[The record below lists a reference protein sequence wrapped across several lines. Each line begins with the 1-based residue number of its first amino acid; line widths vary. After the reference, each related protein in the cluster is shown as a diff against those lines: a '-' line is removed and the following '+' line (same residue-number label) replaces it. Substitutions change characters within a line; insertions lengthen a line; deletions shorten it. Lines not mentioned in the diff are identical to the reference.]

1 MRLEGARIWGGI
13 TMKWKVILAA
23 LPLALACGRGEPA
36 GTSRPQAGAGGTG
49 PSSNDGGGGSPN
61 TDNGAGGAPGT
72 AGGGGG
78 SPSTGGGSNAAV
90 PCNGT
95 LILRIAVND
104 LGSLQSLDLGLA
116 GITLQGTSGAL
127 AADFTRTGQ
136 ISLPAMNDRLAV
148 LKMPTGDVDVAVQL
162 DTAHACS
169 GARCTDLDLCTS
181 PLAFHLDVS
190 KVSMQRCQDVLLLD
204 VANSLQSGPGG
215 SLHFLPRYSV
225 HY

>member
-1 MRLEGARIWGGI
+1 MVASL
-13 TMKWKVILAA
+13 
-23 LPLALACGRGEPA
+23 LALACGRGEPA

-49 PSSNDGGGGSPN
+49 PSSNDGGGGSPG
-61 TDNGAGGAPGT
+61 TGNGGGGSPGT

-90 PCNGT
+90 PCNGN

-162 DTAHACS
+162 DTARACTGTTCTFDAGVAFNPGTRQAD
-169 GARCTDLDLCTS
+169 GATGVLDAGRFAAARGAF
-181 PLAFHLDVS
+181 PGVGAGVLAGAVTAL
-190 KVSMQRCQDVLLLD
+190 
-204 VANSLQSGPGG
+204 
-215 SLHFLPRYSV
+215 
-225 HY
+225 

>member
-1 MRLEGARIWGGI
+1 
-13 TMKWKVILAA
+13 MKWKVILAA

-49 PSSNDGGGGSPN
+49 PSSNDGGGGSP
-61 TDNGAGGAPGT
+61 GT
-72 AGGGGG
+72 AGGGG

-90 PCNGT
+90 PCNGN
-95 LILRIAVND
+95 LILRIAAND

-116 GITLQGTSGAL
+116 GIALQGPSGAL
-127 AADFTRTGQ
+127 TPDFTRTGQ

-190 KVSMQRCQDVLLLD
+190 KVSMQRCQVVLLLD

-215 SLHFLPRYSV
+215 SVHFLPRYSV

>member
-1 MRLEGARIWGGI
+1 
-13 TMKWKVILAA
+13 MKWKVILAA
-23 LPLALACGRGEPA
+23 LPLALGCGRGEPA

-61 TDNGAGGAPGT
+61 TDNGAGGSPGT
-72 AGGGGG
+72 SGGGGG

-90 PCNGT
+90 PCNGN
-95 LILRIAVND
+95 LILRIAAND

-116 GITLQGTSGAL
+116 GIALQGPSGAL
-127 AADFTRTGQ
+127 TPDFTRTGQ
-136 ISLPAMNDRLAV
+136 ISLPAIYDRLAV

-162 DTAHACS
+162 DTAHACT

-190 KVSMQRCQDVLLLD
+190 KVSMQRCQVVLLLD

-215 SLHFLPRYSV
+215 SLHFLPRCSV

>member
-1 MRLEGARIWGGI
+1 
-13 TMKWKVILAA
+13 MKWKVILAA

-36 GTSRPQAGAGGTG
+36 GTSRPQAGAGGSG
-49 PSSNDGGGGSPN
+49 PSSNDGGGGSPS
-61 TDNGAGGAPGT
+61 TDN
-72 AGGGGG
+72 GGGG

-90 PCNGT
+90 PCNGN
-95 LILRIAVND
+95 LILRIAAND

-116 GITLQGTSGAL
+116 GIALQGTSGAI

-136 ISLPAMNDRLAV
+136 ISLPAINDRLAV

-190 KVSMQRCQDVLLLD
+190 KVSMQRCQVVLLLD
-204 VANSLQSGPGG
+204 VANSLQSGPDG

>member
-1 MRLEGARIWGGI
+1 MGGGI

-36 GTSRPQAGAGGTG
+36 GTSKPQAGAGGTG
-49 PSSNDGGGGSPN
+49 PSSNDGGGGS
-61 TDNGAGGAPGT
+61 PGT

-127 AADFTRTGQ
+127 TPDFTRTGQ

-162 DTAHACS
+162 DTARACT

-190 KVSMQRCQDVLLLD
+190 KVSMQRCQVVLLLD

-215 SLHFLPRYSV
+215 SVHFLPRYSV

>member
-1 MRLEGARIWGGI
+1 
-13 TMKWKVILAA
+13 MKWKVILAA

-49 PSSNDGGGGSPN
+49 PSSNDGGGGSP
-61 TDNGAGGAPGT
+61 GT
-72 AGGGGG
+72 AGGGG

-162 DTAHACS
+162 DTARACS
-169 GARCTDLDLCTS
+169 GPRCTDLDLCTS

-190 KVSMQRCQDVLLLD
+190 KVSMQRCQVVLLLD
-204 VANSLQSGPGG
+204 VANSLQSGPDG